1 MKKSR
6 FFVVALLSLVLIGL
20 FALPALAQEPV
31 TAQVDRNRLST
42 DEALLLTIVV
52 DSSAGRATQPSLP
65 LLDGF
70 QVLGSSSGT
79 SIRIVNGSMT
89 SSANYNYTL
98 RPTRTGQ
105 LIINPITVNI
115 DGQPYTTQP
124 IAVEVS
130 QGTGQVQPAPNPGM
144 PSMSG
149 FPNLQN
155 LFRSLPGS
163 GGSLP
168 NSGGFADPAQPID
181 PADMPTELVGQDFF
195 VEAEVDNL
203 NPYQGQQVLYTFRF
217 YQAESLFDQ
226 PSYQGPS
233 FTGFWSE
240 ELNDG
245 QVDYTIEA
253 AGRPYRVTE
262 LQAVLFP
269 TGVGE
274 VTIEPAALTLPGDF
288 FTRSQVLQTQPI
300 NLNVRPLPDN
310 APANFQGAVGQFAI
324 QSQADTAETEVNET
338 VTLDVALS
346 GQGNLEALADPVWPE
361 GPEWRAFDSK
371 ATVDTQFEDGLLSG
385 VSRYERLLVPTQPG
399 DLLLPAIEFSYFN
412 PQTESYETVSSEPI
426 IIHVTGDVGA
436 TVVPAAPTGSAT
448 VPAIAAVSNVPDLR
462 PNKAAGELSRSSSG
476 PLTGNGIYWLLW
488 LVPLVLFVSHWGYRR
503 YQQQR
508 MDTADS
514 RRSQGAARQA
524 KQALREAGKQGSA
537 SQVAGGIL
545 VSYLE
550 EKMNQRVVG
559 LSQTQL
565 AALLEQHGVDAELIG
580 RVQSCLMQAEMGRYA
595 PAGVNSGSG
604 DLLQETEQVIG
615 ELDKSL

>member
-1 MKKSR
+1 
-6 FFVVALLSLVLIGL
+6 
-20 FALPALAQEPV
+20 
-31 TAQVDRNRLST
+31 
-42 DEALLLTIVV
+42 
-52 DSSAGRATQPSLP
+52 
-65 LLDGF
+65 
-70 QVLGSSSGT
+70 
-79 SIRIVNGSMT
+79 
-89 SSANYNYTL
+89 
-98 RPTRTGQ
+98 
-105 LIINPITVNI
+105 
-115 DGQPYTTQP
+115 
-124 IAVEVS
+124 
-130 QGTGQVQPAPNPGM
+130 
-144 PSMSG
+144 
-149 FPNLQN
+149 
-155 LFRSLPGS
+155 
-163 GGSLP
+163 
-168 NSGGFADPAQPID
+168 
-181 PADMPTELVGQDFF
+181 
-195 VEAEVDNL
+195 
-203 NPYQGQQVLYTFRF
+203 
-217 YQAESLFDQ
+217 
-226 PSYQGPS
+226 
-233 FTGFWSE
+233 
-240 ELNDG
+240 
-245 QVDYTIEA
+245 
-253 AGRPYRVTE
+253 
-262 LQAVLFP
+262 
-269 TGVGE
+269 
-274 VTIEPAALTLPGDF
+274 
-288 FTRSQVLQTQPI
+288 
-300 NLNVRPLPDN
+300 
-310 APANFQGAVGQFAI
+310 
-324 QSQADTAETEVNET
+324 
-338 VTLDVALS
+338 
-346 GQGNLEALADPVWPE
+346 
-361 GPEWRAFDSK
+361 
-371 ATVDTQFEDGLLSG
+371 